1 MVVKKLRVHHEN
13 SELKVEYE
21 TEDGLEI
28 LGGEDDRLISHDS
41 DLLSHN
47 HLRLIHNNNNNS
59 DEEFARMLQAE
70 EEEEALMLQQL
81 AVSADNDQFQHTLG
95 PYVNQI
101 LMYEDPHRQEAARR
115 TLPVEKL
122 EEKALVALAKEGNF
136 NPSKSELDHAFL
148 LQLLFWFN
156 RHLSCGNET
165 SNRGMGVANSSETA
179 YGASRVELYGCNV
192 CSRTTRFPRY
202 NDPIKLL
209 ETKKGRCGEWA
220 NCFSLYCR
228 SFGYETRLVYDFT
241 DHVWTECYSVF
252 LGRWMHLDP
261 CEGIYDTPLLYEK
274 GWNKK
279 LNYTKDGV
287 YDVTKRYTRK
297 WHEVLSRRTLTTET
311 AVSNTLANITRECRR
326 NMTSAISALEE
337 RDLKEIQELNQNLHS
352 QIDDVVSLPGRLS
365 GDKEWRTLR
374 SEIGSDSL
382 SSSSCPVRRCIDEHV
397 SRIYN
402 AFSPLISRLAEFSS
416 KPKALEALNFVRG
429 VLIDLKK
436 SPFKTRRVV
445 IDLNMIREVLPS
457 FNPMLEALSLKCKV
471 ETNGKVEICL
481 ADDPVRASLA
491 FPVVFHA
498 LDDVIYNIKACGDL
512 SKSSLS
518 WPLLKL
524 NRICGGSVLASG
536 EELPFG
542 IATSAFDGNRMTK
555 WEEPNGAKGCWLI
568 YKAMGDQVYE
578 LCSYEL
584 MSANDA
590 PERDPKNWV
599 VEGSDDHG
607 SNWKI
612 LDEQTSQMFNNRF
625 QRKVYKVKLQGFFA
639 NVFSCG
645 WDTEFPSL
653 DYVLGHSYTLKMA
666 PLKSASSLESLKL
679 LNTVLITKK
688 VSFRALEVPYYSHVT
703 EVWIEEMLENGPWI
717 RNVQDG
723 RKKKTLFVY
732 KRKEDAKKANKVRLW
747 LRCGTYPRPML
758 YVLSTLMPEFVKN
771 ETLEQTRK
779 RCKWENDDYICRG
792 HILNGMSDALFDV
805 YQKVGS
811 AKELWDQLESKYMA
825 EDASSKKFLVSTF
838 NTYKMV
844 DSRFVMEQYHELLRI
859 LGQFTQH
866 GLKMDESISMSS
878 IIDKHTLK
886 HNKDELS
893 LVQLGSHFRV
903 EKTLRAE

>member
-1 MVVKKLRVHHEN
+1 MVVKNLRVHHEN
-13 SELKVEYE
+13 SELEIEYD
-21 TEDGLEI
+21 TEDGFEVLKFQLFSLTQVPPDQQKI
-28 LGGEDDRLISHDS
+28 LGGEDDRVVCNDS
-41 DLLSHN
+41 DLIDISN
-47 HLRLIHNNNNNS
+47 TLRLIDINNNDNDEMAKL

-70 EEEEALMLQQL
+70 EEALMLQQF
-81 AVSADNDQFQHTLG
+81 AVTADNGQFEQRVR
-95 PYVNQI
+95 PYVHQV
-101 LMYEDPHRQEAARR
+101 LMYEDPHRQEAARKSV
-115 TLPVEKL
+115 PVENL

-136 NPSKSELDHAFL
+136 NPSKSELEHAFL
-148 LQLLFWFN
+148 LQLLFWFKQTFKWVN
-156 RHLSCGNET
+156 SPSCEGCGNET
-165 SNRGMGVANSSETA
+165 SNQGMGVANSSEIA
-179 YGASRVELYGCNV
+179 YGASRVELYRCNV

-228 SFGYETRLVYDFT
+228 SFGYETRLILDFT
-241 DHVWTECYSVF
+241 DHVWTECYSMC

-279 LNYTKDGV
+279 LNYTIAIAKDGV

-337 RDLKEIQELNQNLHS
+337 RDLKEMQELNQNLHS
-352 QIDDVVSLPGRLS
+352 QIDDAVSLPGRLS

-402 AFSPLISRLAEFSS
+402 AFSPLLSCLAEFSS

-429 VLIDLKK
+429 ILIDLKR
-436 SPFKTRRVV
+436 SPFKTRGVV
-445 IDLNMIREVLPS
+445 IDLNVIREVLPS

-491 FPVVFHA
+491 LPVVFHA
-498 LDDVIYNIKACGDL
+498 LDGVIDNIKCCDDF

-524 NRICGGSVLASG
+524 NRIYGGSVLASG

-568 YKAMGDQVYE
+568 YKAMGDQLYE

-599 VEGSDDHG
+599 VEGSDDCG
-607 SNWKI
+607 SSWKI
-612 LDEQTSQMFNNRF
+612 LDEQTSQMFDNRF

-639 NVFSCG
+639 NVFRY
-645 WDTEFPSL
+645 F
-653 DYVLGHSYTLKMA
+653 VR
-666 PLKSASSLESLKL
+666 
-679 LNTVLITKK
+679 
-688 VSFRALEVPYYSHVT
+688 SF
-703 EVWIEEMLENGPWI
+703 
-717 RNVQDG
+717 
-723 RKKKTLFVY
+723 
-732 KRKEDAKKANKVRLW
+732 
-747 LRCGTYPRPML
+747 
-758 YVLSTLMPEFVKN
+758 
-771 ETLEQTRK
+771 
-779 RCKWENDDYICRG
+779 
-792 HILNGMSDALFDV
+792 
-805 YQKVGS
+805 
-811 AKELWDQLESKYMA
+811 
-825 EDASSKKFLVSTF
+825 
-838 NTYKMV
+838 
-844 DSRFVMEQYHELLRI
+844 
-859 LGQFTQH
+859 
-866 GLKMDESISMSS
+866 
-878 IIDKHTLK
+878 
-886 HNKDELS
+886 
-893 LVQLGSHFRV
+893 
-903 EKTLRAE
+903 